1 VEVLMTTRF
10 GRVVLLFACLLCP
23 GGLWA
28 QVFPSKPIKI
38 IVPTSPGGLN
48 DLLSRSLAQAVSDSV
63 GQPVLVE
70 NRPGGGSMIGMAVMA
85 KSPPDGYTVAITTQE
100 PLVYNPLLYTRLP
113 YDPENDFSYVTQLV
127 RTLGV
132 IVAHAAAPGNSFPEM
147 IAYARANP
155 GTLNWA
161 TWGAGSTPAIYLEW
175 IKRQNGVDIAAIPY
189 KGAGPSIAAIV
200 AGQVHLTYTGIGLA
214 LPYIHSGK
222 LKAIAITGP
231 SRSSELPAVQNLAQY
246 NSDPDFAS
254 GFAVYAPAKT
264 PGPILERL
272 ALEFRKALNTPALQ
286 KIMAGSMEAVGSTP
300 AEFAAIIKADRAN
313 AAAVFKALGIR
324 PTAAPE

>member
-1 VEVLMTTRF
+1 MKAAL
-10 GRVVLLFACLLCP
+10 GKAGVLLAALLCAC
-23 GGLWA
+23 GAWA
-28 QVFPSKPIKI
+28 QPFPAKAIRI

-48 DLLSRSLAQAVSDSV
+48 DLLSRALAQAVSESV
-63 GQPVLVE
+63 GQPVVVE
-70 NRPGGGSMIGMAVMA
+70 NRPGGGSMIGMAALA

-113 YDPENDFSYVTQLV
+113 YDAENDFSYVTQLV
-127 RTLGV
+127 RTLGI

-147 IAYARANP
+147 IAHARANP

-175 IKRQNGVDIAAIPY
+175 IKRQNGVEIAAIPY
-189 KGAGPSIAAIV
+189 KGAGPSIAAIA

-214 LPYIHSGK
+214 LPYIRSGK
-222 LKAIAITGP
+222 LKALAITGP
-231 SRSSELPAVQNLAQY
+231 SRSSELPNVPNLVQYA
-246 NSDPDFAS
+246 SDPDFAS

-264 PGPILERL
+264 PASVLERL
-272 ALEFRKALNTPALQ
+272 ALEFRKALNAPQLQ
-286 KIMAGSMEAVGSTP
+286 KIMAGTMEPVGSTP

-313 AAAVFKALGIR
+313 AAAVFNTLGIR
-324 PTAAPE
+324 PSAAPE